1 MYEAWLLFG
10 IQVVSVYLKH
20 IAIILHAA
28 KLAND
33 LLCCFA
39 KFREI
44 YYTMWPHSGLVVAMK
59 SCL

>member
-1 MYEAWLLFG
+1 M
-10 IQVVSVYLKH
+10 YLKH

-44 YYTMWPHSGLVVAMK
+44 YYTVWPFRT
-59 SCL
+59 SCSNEELFIIAIEFDELNGVN